1 MRLEALQR
9 EMAAAVMMPLTRDE
23 NMRASAPDGRSMS
36 EVAASFVAPN
46 SRLTSFERLEI
57 YNRQYWFRVL
67 DALREDFSA
76 VAAVVGKRKWDAL
89 AIAYLTA
96 HPSRSFTLRNIGSRL
111 EEWLV
116 ANPQFAGRRAQL
128 AAHVARLEWA
138 HVESF
143 DAADAA
149 PLSSDE
155 MSTIDGGSHLALQP
169 HLRLL
174 ELHYPI
180 DELVIALHRKHRDGE
195 AENEAENVRL
205 PSLRRRM
212 QWLAV
217 HRADHSVYYR
227 RLEREEFRILQ
238 ALGRGA
244 MLSDALEQGFD
255 GSRMAAKTRTAK
267 LSAWFRHWAELG
279 WLCARNES
287 KSAEDA
293 AR

>member
-23 NMRASAPDGRSMS
+23 NMCTSAPDGRAMAD
-36 EVAASFVAPN
+36 VAASFVAPN
-46 SRLTSFERLEI
+46 SRLTAFERLEI

-76 VAAVVGKRKWDAL
+76 VAAIVGKQKWDAL

-111 EEWLV
+111 EEWLA

-143 DAADAA
+143 DAADAV

-155 MSTIDGGSHLALQP
+155 MSAIDGGSHLALQP

-195 AENEAENVRL
+195 AEDVRL

-217 HRADHSVYYR
+217 HRVEHSVYYR

-238 ALGRGA
+238 AFDRGA
-244 MLSDALEQGFD
+244 RLSDALEQGFD

-267 LSAWFRHWAELG
+267 LSAWFRLWAELG
-279 WLCARNES
+279 WLCTRNES
-287 KSAEDA
+287 KSTEEV